1 MVKMETKYT
10 GALGLSTLHR
20 KPLISAVRADWGAAL
35 AALISVISPL
45 ALARMPL

>member
-20 KPLISAVRADWGAAL
+20 KPLISAVRAD
-35 AALISVISPL
+35 
-45 ALARMPL
+45 